1 MKSHNYKKKQKII
14 RYIFI
19 KIMSLRHD
27 YYYIKKLIIKTH
39 NKVIIMKKKVM
50 AWYLNVYVLFHNNDF
65 SSISN
70 LYSIID
76 FIS

>member
-1 MKSHNYKKKQKII
+1 MTMAVKTIDEKSHNYKKKQIII
-14 RYIFI
+14 RCIFI

-39 NKVIIMKKKVM
+39 NKVIIMTKKSDGLVSKC
-50 AWYLNVYVLFHNNDF
+50 LC
-65 SSISN
+65 
-70 LYSIID
+70 